1 MIKNVLLVLALIVVT
16 VAACESVA
24 GDPVKEPQKLDCD
37 LIFPG
42 PSVNVSP

>member
-1 MIKNVLLVLALIVVT
+1 MIRNILVVLALIVVT

-37 LIFPG
+37 LIFPA
-42 PSVNVSP
+42 PSVNVSQ